1 MTESQG
7 HGSDSDILFDVKSLI
22 PQVTLTL
29 EPVTRLGPFVL
40 ARDHDAQ
47 VANLLAD
54 IAVQS
59 NMIDALSAEL
69 RQTRLKL
76 DRVLSRIERFNG

>member
-1 MTESQG
+1 MTANQKD
-7 HGSDSDILFDVKSLI
+7 GSSSDTLFDVKSLV

-59 NMIDALSAEL
+59 NMIDTLSMEL
-69 RQTRLKL
+69 RQTKLKL
-76 DRVLSRIERFNG
+76 DRVLSGIERFNG

>member
-1 MTESQG
+1 MIANQKD
-7 HGSDSDILFDVKSLI
+7 GSSSDALFDVKFLV
-22 PQVTLTL
+22 PQITLTL

-59 NMIDALSAEL
+59 NMIDTLSMEL
-69 RQTRLKL
+69 RQTKLKL
-76 DRVLSRIERFNG
+76 DRVLSGIERFNG